1 MVWNAVTARLVLA
14 HRSHRIRRRSEMKHK
29 PRILLVEDDEMSRDM
44 LVRRLNSRG
53 FRVAAVSDGPA
64 ALHYIEG
71 EIPDLILLDV
81 QIPGLSGLEVVGQI
95 RQKFSHDALPVILV
109 TALGESEDIVR
120 GLEAGANDYVVK
132 PINLPVLLARMTVSL
147 KTKYGIALL
156 MEAERQRVIVEALK
170 QACHQLSQPMT
181 AVMMTLEDL
190 IRNPPTDPQEMRRQ
204 HRDVMRWAQE
214 VGEVIHRLQR
224 VGTPRPLPYVQ
235 RLEMFDVGPEGSGT
249 SLDKVVGESV
259 WRVEK

>member
-1 MVWNAVTARLVLA
+1 
-14 HRSHRIRRRSEMKHK
+14 MKHK

-64 ALHYIEG
+64 ALHHIEG

-120 GLEAGANDYVVK
+120 GLEAGANGYVVK
-132 PINLPVLLARMTVSL
+132 P
-147 KTKYGIALL
+147 
-156 MEAERQRVIVEALK
+156 
-170 QACHQLSQPMT
+170 
-181 AVMMTLEDL
+181 
-190 IRNPPTDPQEMRRQ
+190 
-204 HRDVMRWAQE
+204 
-214 VGEVIHRLQR
+214 
-224 VGTPRPLPYVQ
+224 
-235 RLEMFDVGPEGSGT
+235 
-249 SLDKVVGESV
+249 
-259 WRVEK
+259 